1 MSKQTT
7 FLRLSAI
14 RIALALAVAGV
25 ALVACGD
32 AAPTLTPIPLP
43 AETSVAQ
50 ESEQT
55 PGCEGG
61 ACLSL
66 VEWPSFEATYEYE
79 GAIKRIQWA
88 GLDDWR
94 VETLSA
100 DSITTAYGKFSPA
113 GSWEQQCGST
123 YREYDAIT
131 GITSTETYEP
141 NAYIS
146 PDGITPLLASLYEFP
161 KSVNAPIART
171 ETEVCYLEKCT
182 EQTEGLRLVARPH
195 LDAIVT
201 NDAWRIPLKNGGLR
215 MLQLT
220 IHAERE
226 MPQEINQPAPAAAP

>member
-1 MSKQTT
+1 MTA
-7 FLRLSAI
+7 L
-14 RIALALAVAGV
+14 RIAMALVIV
-25 ALVACGD
+25 LALVACGA
-32 AAPTLTPIPLP
+32 AAPTLTPTPLP

-50 ESEQT
+50 ESVQI

-79 GAIKRIQWA
+79 GAIKRIQWS

-100 DSITTAYGKFSPA
+100 DSITTAYGDFSPA
-113 GSWEQQCGST
+113 GSWEEQRGTT

-131 GITSTETYEP
+131 GVTSTETYES

-161 KSVNAPIART
+161 KRVNLPTVRT
-171 ETEVCYLEKCT
+171 ETEVCYLEKCAK
-182 EQTEGLRLVARPH
+182 QAEGLHIIEHPQ
-195 LDAIVT
+195 LDAVVT
-201 NDAWRIPLKNGGLR
+201 NDVWRIPLKNDGLR
-215 MLQLT
+215 MLKLT

-226 MPQEINQPAPAAAP
+226 MLQEINQPAPTAAP

>member
-1 MSKQTT
+1 MTT
-7 FLRLSAI
+7 L
-14 RIALALAVAGV
+14 RIAIALAVAL

-32 AAPTLTPIPLP
+32 ALSTLTPTLSPTK
-43 AETSVAQ
+43 TSVAQ
-50 ESEQT
+50 ESEQI

-94 VETLSA
+94 IETLEA
-100 DSITTAYGKFSPA
+100 DSITTAYGDFSPA
-113 GSWEQQCGST
+113 GSWEEQRGST

-131 GITSTETYEP
+131 GITSTETYES

-161 KSVNAPIART
+161 KSVNAPIVRT
-171 ETEVCYLEKCT
+171 ETEVCYLEKCVK
-182 EQTEGLRLVARPH
+182 QAAGLHIVEHPH

-215 MLQLT
+215 MLKLT